1 MKALLEEVS
10 REYWD
15 ALQLAKRIVA
25 KDDLLGPDD
34 SRALATHLHIE
45 AAKRTFRLEREA
57 KQEKQAAVRRQR
69 DAADPLEA
77 EAMKLAFGG
86 LDPQCPKCG
95 GAMWDN
101 REGKKNPKSPDFKCK
116 DENCK
121 TGEYQTGLWLDRYR
135 DQVMKNGPPDEAGV
149 EQEFSNEALQP
160 ADDLPF

>member
-45 AAKRTFRLEREA
+45 AAKRTFRAEREA
-57 KQEKQAAVRRQR
+57 KQEQKAAVRRER

-77 EAMKLAFGG
+77 EAMRLAFGS
-86 LDPQCPKCG
+86 LTPQCLKCG
-95 GAMWDN
+95 GPMWDN
-101 REGKKNPKSPDFKCK
+101 REDKKNVKAPDFKCK

-121 TGEYQTGLWLDRYR
+121 TGEYQTGLWLDKFR
-135 DQVMKNGPPDEAGV
+135 DQVLKNGPPSEAGI
-149 EQEFSNEALQP
+149 EEEFSNEALGK
-160 ADDLPF
+160 DDLPF